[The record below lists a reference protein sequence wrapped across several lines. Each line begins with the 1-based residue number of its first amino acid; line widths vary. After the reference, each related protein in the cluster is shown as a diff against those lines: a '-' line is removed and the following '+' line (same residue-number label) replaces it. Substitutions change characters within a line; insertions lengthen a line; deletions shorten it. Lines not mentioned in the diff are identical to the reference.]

1 MLSDDRPDEASEES
15 STEDGSE
22 EAEAPPE
29 VEDPGID
36 QRLWLQACLKVI
48 GAHTIDK
55 DTSVRVQFAI
65 DRAVIAAC
73 ERCVRILTSDLR
85 EEE

>member
-15 STEDGSE
+15 PPEDGSE

-36 QRLWLQACLKVI
+36 QRLWVQACLKVVA
-48 GAHTIDK
+48 AHTMDP
-55 DTSVRVQFAI
+55 DTPTRVQFAL
-65 DRAVIAAC
+65 DRLAIAAA
-73 ERCVRILTSDLR
+73 ERCVRILHSDLR